1 MLRKTMTPL
10 QLIQNIKR
18 RSIVRN
24 TMILLA
30 AITLSTAVATDTLA
44 AGRGDGGGPRG
55 GHVGDGFR
63 RPFLNSVPSVPP
75 PVFNR
80 SSPYTVPTSPETHV
94 SPASPGS
101 GFSNDFHNPLRRGVT
116 TGFFLVTLEPA
127 RLIRKLSGEV
137 KN

>member
-18 RSIVRN
+18 RSILRN

-80 SSPYTVPTSPETHV
+80 SSPYTVPTSPETPV

-101 GFSNDFHNPLRRGVT
+101 VFGND
-116 TGFFLVTLEPA
+116 
-127 RLIRKLSGEV
+127 
-137 KN
+137 